1 MSYERKGAIM
11 GSYNVVVL
19 PGDGVGLEVIRE
31 GMKALRAALNLANMD
46 VRFTELEKGL
56 PITTSHYSQINSN
69 VKT

>member
-19 PGDGVGLEVIRE
+19 PGDGVGPEVIRE